1 MTRIFHAV
9 FPERFG
15 RISGIVVVHML
26 GGSRSKLQ
34 GPPIVVMVT
43 SRELAINDVNT

>member
-1 MTRIFHAV
+1 MTRIFHTV

-15 RISGIVVVHML
+15 GISGIVVLHML

-34 GPPIVVMVT
+34 GPPIVVMMA
-43 SRELAINDVNT
+43 SRELALDDVDT